1 MMRKL
6 LVALSAMGCLMG
18 GVFAQE
24 LKPIPLPLP
33 IMEGGKP
40 LMQALKERHTTR
52 EFSAE
57 KISLQVLSNLLWA
70 ANGINRDDGHR
81 TAPSA
86 MNNQEMDIFVVREDG
101 IFLYD
106 AKANSLSPV
115 VIGDHRAAVGK
126 QDFVATAPLNLI
138 YVADYTRMGKTAEDD
153 KQFYSAADVGF
164 IAENVYLFCASD
176 GLDCVVRGYLD
187 RDEIAKVLKLRSD
200 QHVLLGQTV
209 GYPYK
214 H

>member
-1 MMRKL
+1 MHKFLIVCGVL
-6 LVALSAMGCLMG
+6 LGLTAI
-18 GVFAQE
+18 VFAQE
-24 LKPIPLPLP
+24 LTAIALPKPVT
-33 IMEGGKP
+33 EGGKP
-40 LMQALKERHTTR
+40 LMQVLKERRTTR

-57 KISLQVLSNLLWA
+57 KIPLQVLANLLWA

-86 MNNQEMDIFVVREDG
+86 MNNQEMDIYVVRDDG

-106 AKANSLSPV
+106 AKANMLEPV
-115 VIGDHRAAVGK
+115 IAGDHRAIAGK

-138 YVADYTRMGKTAEDD
+138 YVADYARMGKTAEED
-153 KQFYSAADVGF
+153 KRFYSAADVGF
-164 IAENVYLFCASD
+164 IAENVYLYCASD
-176 GLDCVVRGYLD
+176 GLDCVVRGYVD
-187 RDEIAKVLKLRSD
+187 RDEIAKLLKLRAD

-209 GYPYK
+209 GYPWK